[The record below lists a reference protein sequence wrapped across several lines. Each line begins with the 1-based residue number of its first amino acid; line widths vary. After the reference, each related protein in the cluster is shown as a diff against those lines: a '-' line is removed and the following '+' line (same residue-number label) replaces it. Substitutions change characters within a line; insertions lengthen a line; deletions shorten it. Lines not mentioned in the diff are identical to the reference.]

1 MLLIKTT
8 DHMYYHTHVQ
18 AYVGIKYNDCGFM
31 GYVYIKYNDGG
42 FKVKFT
48 RNWTNF
54 LPAENSCVQD
64 FRSHGITKTV
74 EKF

>member
-1 MLLIKTT
+1 
-8 DHMYYHTHVQ
+8 
-18 AYVGIKYNDCGFM
+18 M

-54 LPAENSCVQD
+54 LPAENSCV
-64 FRSHGITKTV
+64 
-74 EKF
+74 

>member
-8 DHMYYHTHVQ
+8 DHMYYHTHVY
-18 AYVGIKYNDCGFM
+18 AYVGIKYKDCGFM

-48 RNWTNF
+48 RTGRIF
-54 LPAENSCVQD
+54 DRLKIRA
-64 FRSHGITKTV
+64 FRIFVHTKSR
-74 EKF
+74 KP

>member
-8 DHMYYHTHVQ
+8 DHMYYHTHVY
-18 AYVGIKYNDCGFM
+18 AYVGIKYKDCGFM

-48 RNWTNF
+48 RNRTNF
-54 LPAENSCVQD
+54 
-64 FRSHGITKTV
+64 
-74 EKF
+74 